1 MKTVKVGIKSQDKAS
16 RLELLV
22 RIVWFIVS
30 SIVFWFFS
38 IVAIVCVIIHW
49 FYILVK
55 GKRHKGLNNLI
66 GSYVTYRAEMLA
78 YGLMVTEE
86 RNPIF
91 PED

>member
-1 MKTVKVGIKSQDKAS
+1 MKTVKVKIKSQDRAS

-30 SIVFWFFS
+30 SIVVWFFS
-38 IVAIVCVIIHW
+38 IIALICVVVHW
-49 FYILVK
+49 FYILIT
-55 GKRHKGLNNLI
+55 GKRHRGLNNLI
-66 GSYVTYRAEMLA
+66 KDYVIYRTKVLA